1 MSHCLDTI
9 ALSGDSAIIPTSKLT
24 VGGFYGLKIGL
35 RMSSACLLQVLDKSA
50 VADAA
55 QAYLRAFQKQ
65 LRVNPSNFQRSLMD
79 LAAIT
84 AARFDAASRNPDVT
98 AQDLSHLERVARRA
112 KRDML
117 ESRSLKRRRLP
128 SMKQSKS
135 WLMAKAA

>member
-1 MSHCLDTI
+1 MRV
-9 ALSGDSAIIPTSKLT
+9 SGIMVAQRLHPESADRRRC
-24 VGGFYGLKIGL
+24 GLKIGS

-55 QAYLRAFQKQ
+55 QAYRRAFQKE
-65 LRVNPSNFQRSLMD
+65 LRHKPTNFQRSLMA

-112 KRDML
+112 KKDML
-117 ESRSLKRRRLP
+117 ESFHPKTEP
-128 SMKQSKS
+128 EPPPPFDEMF
-135 WLMAKAA
+135 ANG